1 MIYSH
6 ILFQSLNLMSKCCDS
21 SKETHFEEGNLE
33 YFDEGEVW
41 PYEIWVCKKCDKEY
55 NVELIRDFDNKE
67 ER

>member
-1 MIYSH
+1 MIK
-6 ILFQSLNLMSKCCDS
+6 KCCDS

-55 NVELIRDFDNKE
+55 NVELIRDFKNKE